1 MSTRVL
7 VTGVGGAAGV
17 AVVRAL
23 AHREDVQVFAADMDG
38 WASGLYLVP
47 ASSRR
52 IVPPGASAEFVPA
65 LTAIVQADGID
76 MVISTVDVELVALAS
91 RRDELAPAV
100 LAAASEATLDVALDK
115 YLLAER
121 CRDIVNV
128 PTTVLAGPAAIA
140 ADWRFP
146 VIAKPRLGAGGRGVR
161 VVPDRA
167 ALEALPTDEGLI
179 VQDMLP
185 GEEYSVD
192 VIADASGH
200 VVAAV
205 PRVRSRVDSG
215 VSIAGRTV
223 HDPELEE
230 MAGAVARAIGLVG
243 VANVQ
248 LRRDREGRAA
258 LLEVNARFPGSLPL
272 TIAAGV
278 DIPSLVVDLFL
289 GRSLPESVPFRE
301 IASVR
306 FLEDI
311 VIEPD
316 EVLVSDHAAHQDESI

>member
-23 AHREDVQVFAADMDG
+23 AHRHDVHVFAADMDG

-47 ASSRR
+47 ADSRR
-52 IVPPGASAEFVPA
+52 LVPPGASAEFVPA
-65 LTAIVQADGID
+65 LAAIVQADGID
-76 MVISTVDVELVALAS
+76 IVISTVDVELVALAS

-100 LAAASEATLDVALDK
+100 LAAPPEATLAVALDK
-115 YLLAER
+115 YALAER

-128 PTTVLAGPAAIA
+128 PTTLLAGPDALAAH
-140 ADWRFP
+140 WSFP
-146 VIAKPRLGAGGRGVR
+146 VIAKPRAGAGGRGVR
-161 VVPDRA
+161 VVPDQA

-192 VIADASGH
+192 VMADAAGR
-200 VVAAV
+200 VIAAV
-205 PRVRSRVDSG
+205 PRIRNRVDSG

-223 HDPELEE
+223 HDAELEQA
-230 MAGAVARAIGLVG
+230 AGAVAQAIGLVG

-248 LRRDREGRAA
+248 LRRDHEGRAA
-258 LLEVNARFPGSLPL
+258 LLEVNPRFPGSMPL

-289 GRSLPESVPFRE
+289 GRALPTSIPFRD

-311 VIEPD
+311 VIDPG
-316 EVLVSDHAAHQDESI
+316 EVLVSDHAAHQDEAI